1 MDPYVLLWNAPYAG
15 IFAGIHKYAPSFVS
29 PTFVII
35 LCALIV
41 VQTALL
47 GFSSAPLWTRALLL
61 YLFLVAWVVL
71 LTSLVTQVV
80 CGKDIVRLGYTL
92 LRPNEANE
100 ITTNE
105 PNTSATSAV

>member
-29 PTFVII
+29 PTFVIV

-61 YLFLVAWVVL
+61 YLFLVTWVVL

-100 ITTNE
+100 TNE
-105 PNTSATSAV
+105 PNTATTSPV

>member
-29 PTFVII
+29 PTFVIV

-41 VQTALL
+41 IQTALL

-61 YLFLVAWVVL
+61 YLFLFAWVVL

-92 LRPNEANE
+92 FRSNEANE
-100 ITTNE
+100 ANE
-105 PNTSATSAV
+105 PNTTATSTV